1 MKKTM
6 ICMLLIGCVCLS
18 LCGCGGMS
26 TGRDNAVVETPLI
39 PNNSPDLNPEI
50 LPMETPNAEDGIV
63 NDRDGLIDEG
73 DTGAN
78 HNTGVETPREG
89 ILSSPSPEHSSAP

>member
-6 ICMLLIGCVCLS
+6 ICMLLAACVCLS

-39 PNNSPDLNPEI
+39 PNNSPNLNPEI

-63 NDRDGLIDEG
+63 NDQDGIIDEG
-73 DTGAN
+73 DNGAE

-89 ILSSPSPEHSSAP
+89 TQSSPSPEPTSAP